1 MLLQERICQLE
12 DMLDNIEDRSNS
24 LVKQPSTRVQACQ
37 LLSTTKELT
46 KEVNEF
52 QLPDLEAEYS
62 DEDGERLDNAL
73 DRYNNL
79 RTSLAE
85 KVARAETLCVC
96 WDNLDADMT
105 ELTNALTNGGA
116 GKITMDKLESS
127 IAALKDMFTER
138 RTIIEVGWTN
148 MQTF

>member
-1 MLLQERICQLE
+1 MGSRPLSTTPGTPTTL
-12 DMLDNIEDRSNS
+12 NIVME
-24 LVKQPSTRVQACQ
+24 QACQ

-138 RTIIEVGWTN
+138 RTIIEELDPEA
-148 MQTF
+148 